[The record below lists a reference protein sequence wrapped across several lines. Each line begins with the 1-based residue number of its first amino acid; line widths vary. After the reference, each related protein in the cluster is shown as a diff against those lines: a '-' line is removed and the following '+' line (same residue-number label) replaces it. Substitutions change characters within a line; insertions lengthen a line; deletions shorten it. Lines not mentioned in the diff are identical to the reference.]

1 MTIDTI
7 LSILALAVVGLVI
20 GAIAL
25 WRRGG
30 RMKQVWLML
39 LLAAVAAANIAIW
52 IVPDATGQAPVDQL
66 EKSQAQAR

>member
-1 MTIDTI
+1 MNLDTV
-7 LSILALAVVGLVI
+7 LSILVLATIALVI

-30 RMKQVWLML
+30 QIRQVWLML

-52 IVPDATGQAPVDQL
+52 IVPDSTGQAPVDQL
-66 EKSQAQAR
+66 QAR

>member
-30 RMKQVWLML
+30 RMKQVWLMMV
-39 LLAAVAAANIAIW
+39 LAAVAAANIAIW
-52 IVPDATGQAPVDQL
+52 IVPDSSGQAPVDQL
-66 EKSQAQAR
+66 EKRR

>member
-7 LSILALAVVGLVI
+7 LSILALAVIGLVI

-30 RMKQVWLML
+30 RKKQVWLML

-66 EKSQAQAR
+66 